1 MGDILSSET
10 ADEAARFLLS
20 FVNTTTTI
28 SASYA
33 LVIILGIS
41 FVLLV
46 VLGLVYLAASAIFT
60 GGVGK
65 RSLPDGE
72 DSEIDYKWARILE
85 ILDHMEEHFRRLG
98 AQKSDEE
105 CRKKLI
111 CKLAE
116 KGNKNQDENAKKLLK
131 YASEMS
137 DLYEKRSQDGDRP
150 ELRAAQTKA
159 AGFRQAVVQGR
170 KYGNCETAYPK
181 CSS

>member
-1 MGDILSSET
+1 
-10 ADEAARFLLS
+10 
-20 FVNTTTTI
+20 
-28 SASYA
+28 
-33 LVIILGIS
+33 
-41 FVLLV
+41 
-46 VLGLVYLAASAIFT
+46 
-60 GGVGK
+60 
-65 RSLPDGE
+65 
-72 DSEIDYKWARILE
+72 
-85 ILDHMEEHFRRLG
+85 MEEHFRRLG

-131 YASEMS
+131 YASEMRYVREHPQRNFFKKFQIFFVRS